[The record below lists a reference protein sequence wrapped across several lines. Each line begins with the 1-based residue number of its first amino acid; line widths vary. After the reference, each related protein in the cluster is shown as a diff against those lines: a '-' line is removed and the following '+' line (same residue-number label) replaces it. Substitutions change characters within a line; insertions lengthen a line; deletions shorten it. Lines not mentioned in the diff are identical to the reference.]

1 MVSDA
6 FDECVLGSNEAK
18 GTSEGVASGT
28 FVVLGADDNGRA
40 VLFSKGSDFDVILQ
54 ERWSG
59 LCHADSLKLVTDLRN
74 ASMRGRC
81 LRDLRLPSMILW
93 Q

>member
-1 MVSDA
+1 MVGDA
-6 FDECVLGSNEAK
+6 FDDGVLGSNEAER
-18 GTSEGVASGT
+18 TPEGIASGT
-28 FVVLGADDNGRA
+28 FVVLGADNNGRA
-40 VLFSKGSDFDVILQ
+40 VLFCEVTDFDVILQ

-59 LCHADSLKLVTDLRN
+59 FGHADSLKLVTDLRN